1 MDDSLVKDTVD
12 PNDASLDAP
21 TIAPKSSSLAPEQQA
36 KDVSAGQHSAFPP
49 QSQFIDEYELL
60 DEVGRGSMGVIYR
73 AKHSELDRTVALK
86 MILDSGDQTE
96 LSRKRFANEAKAAA
110 SLDHP
115 GIVPVYDVGSHDGRP
130 YFTMAYVGGTSLAA
144 LLATGPLAAK
154 RSAEIALQIAHAA
167 AHAHQHGI
175 IHRDL
180 KPANVLIDEQGMPH
194 VTDFGVSKSLTA
206 NCDLTSNGEVVG
218 TPHYMPPEQAGGRSG
233 EIQAASD
240 VYSIGAILYAM
251 LTGRPPFQ
259 AATPIEVISQVLTQD
274 PVPTTALNPSVP
286 IDLEIITLKCLS
298 KSIRDR
304 YTDADSLSDDLQ
316 RYLRG
321 EPILAKPPGLIRRL
335 LFLVRRHVV
344 WASVSGTAAMALV
357 LLTTVVAW
365 SYLRARS
372 QILDLED
379 NLAIAEQ
386 QVTSERSLL
395 KRFLAQHGEGLKDQ
409 FDTTRL
415 ELDRIANA
423 FDLMLAAG
431 KDDLALE
438 LAVESVRFAQENS
451 IPIPKS
457 SLEHLQALIATV
469 EANSPGDQA
478 PTELDAG
485 SLDSSQIAD
494 LLDQASRRMINPMN
508 ATQRNIF
515 GLNPN
520 QNEESI
526 KKRLLPSETP

>member
-1 MDDSLVKDTVD
+1 MDDSLVEDTGDTVD
-12 PNDASLDAP
+12 PIDALLDAP
-21 TIAPKSSSLAPEQQA
+21 TIAPSSSSLDLQQKA
-36 KDVSAGQHSAFPP
+36 TDLAARQHSAFPP
-49 QSQFIDEYELL
+49 QTQCIDDYELL
-60 DEVGRGSMGVIYR
+60 DEIARGSMGVVYR
-73 AKHSELDRTVALK
+73 AKHSGLDRTVALK

-96 LSRKRFANEAKAAA
+96 LSRKRFANEARAAA

-130 YFTMAYVGGTSLAA
+130 YFTMAYVGGTNLAA
-144 LLATGPLAAK
+144 LLATGPFSAN
-154 RSAEIALQIAHAA
+154 RSAEIALQIARAA

-175 IHRDL
+175 VHRDL

-194 VTDFGVSKSLTA
+194 VTDFGVSKSLRA

-218 TPHYMPPEQAGGRSG
+218 TPHYMPPEQAGSRGG
-233 EIQAASD
+233 EIQPASD

-274 PVPTTALNPSVP
+274 PVPTRALNPSVP
-286 IDLEIITLKCLS
+286 VDLEVIALKCLS

-304 YTDADSLSDDLQ
+304 YVSADSLSDDLE

-321 EPILAKPPGLIRRL
+321 EPIHAKPPRLDRRL

-344 WASVSGTAAMALV
+344 WASVSGTIAMALV
-357 LLTTVVAW
+357 LLTAVVAW

-379 NLAIAEQ
+379 NLAIAQQ
-386 QVTSERSLL
+386 QVISERSLL
-395 KRFLAQHGEGLKDQ
+395 KRFFAQQGEGQSDPL
-409 FDTTRL
+409 DTTRL
-415 ELDRIANA
+415 ELDRITNA

-438 LAVESVRFAQENS
+438 LAIESVRFAQENS
-451 IPIPKS
+451 IPIPSS
-457 SLEHLQALIATV
+457 SLEHLQASIATV
-469 EANSPGDQA
+469 EANLSSSDQV
-478 PTELDAG
+478 PTEFDAK
-485 SLDSSQIAD
+485 A
-494 LLDQASRRMINPMN
+494 
-508 ATQRNIF
+508 
-515 GLNPN
+515 
-520 QNEESI
+520 
-526 KKRLLPSETP
+526 

>member
-1 MDDSLVKDTVD
+1 MDESLFEDAVDS
-12 PNDASLDAP
+12 NDATLDAP
-21 TIAPKSSSLAPEQQA
+21 TIAPGAFSRDRQHGATDFA
-36 KDVSAGQHSAFPP
+36 AGQESAVPSQP
-49 QSQFIDEYELL
+49 QFIDDYELIG
-60 DEVGRGSMGVIYR
+60 EVARGSMGVIYL
-73 AKHSELDRTVALK
+73 AKHSGLDRTVALK

-130 YFTMAYVGGTSLAA
+130 YFTMAYVGGNSLAA
-144 LLATGPLAAK
+144 LLAAGPLSAR
-154 RSAEIALQIAHAA
+154 RSAEIALQISQAA

-180 KPANVLIDEQGMPH
+180 KPANVLIDQQGKPH

-218 TPHYMPPEQAGGRSG
+218 TPHYMPPEQAGGRG
-233 EIQAASD
+233 NEIQAASD

-274 PVPTTALNPSVP
+274 PVPTRALNPSVP
-286 IDLEIITLKCLS
+286 IDLEVITLKCLS

-304 YTDADSLSDDLQ
+304 YVSADSLSDDLQ
-316 RYLRG
+316 RYLHG

-395 KRFLAQHGEGLKDQ
+395 KRFLAQHDEGQNDQ

-415 ELDRIANA
+415 ELDRITNA

-457 SLEHLQALIATV
+457 SLEYVQALIATV
-469 EANSPGDQA
+469 EANSSSDLA
-478 PTELDAG
+478 ETELDAEP
-485 SLDSSQIAD
+485 LDSSRITD
-494 LLDQASRRMINPMN
+494 MLDQASKRIINPMN
-508 ATQRNIF
+508 PTQRNIF

-520 QNEESI
+520 RDEESNEDTP
-526 KKRLLPSETP
+526 LPSETP